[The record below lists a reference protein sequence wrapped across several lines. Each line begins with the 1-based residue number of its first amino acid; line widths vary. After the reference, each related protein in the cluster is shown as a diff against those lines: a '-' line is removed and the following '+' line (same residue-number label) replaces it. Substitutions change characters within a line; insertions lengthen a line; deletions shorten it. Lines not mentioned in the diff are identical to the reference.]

1 LPRVLAACKHAFD
14 LNCPPE
20 GIAASLGDLASPR
33 PGLRLPGAFDGFETA
48 VRTILGQQ
56 VSVKAA
62 RTLAH
67 RLVERF
73 GAPIET
79 PFADVTRLFPDAPRL
94 AACAPAELA
103 RLGIIAARARAIV
116 LLAREVAAGRI
127 VLAPHVDIERTLA
140 QLRALPGIGEW
151 TAQAIA
157 MRSLHWPDAFPAGDA
172 GVVKALK
179 QRRKAQATDIAEHWR
194 PWRAYAVMHLW
205 AALEDT

>member
-1 LPRVLAACKHAFD
+1 MILMLAAALPAVWAFPADAALRTTYRFSYAIGEWMMAIPD
-14 LNCPPE
+14 LTGGSTP
-20 GIAASLGDLASPR
+20 ALALAS
-33 PGLRLPGAFDGFETA
+33 
-48 VRTILGQQ
+48 ILGTFLL
-56 VSVKAA
+56 VW
-62 RTLAH
+62 LAQ
-67 RLVERF
+67 RLVESF

-79 PFADVTRLFPDAPRL
+79 PFAGVTHLFPDAPRL
-94 AACAPAELA
+94 ADCAPAELA

-172 GVVKALK
+172 GVAKALK
-179 QRRKAQATDIAEHWR
+179 QRRSARLADIAEHWR